1 MWTLVVRRL
10 APDQMLDALTTK
22 WKRPGPP
29 TSLAFSFTA
38 FGAVLFGRRHS
49 ASILVSSPHKRR
61 PSCRYST
68 PKNEFVNRY
77 IGSLTESFDEGLCS
91 EQQYCEA
98 IREYSPESPRF
109 AATLGNGLNA
119 TLDLNG
125 VVPGSRMRAWNIF
138 IIWFMLREPSG
149 KQVRWM
155 RQTLNWRFDY
165 GMEK

>member
-1 MWTLVVRRL
+1 MEK
-10 APDQMLDALTTK
+10 A
-22 WKRPGPP
+22 GPSHKP
-29 TSLAFSFTA
+29 SLFLTA
-38 FGAVLFGRRHS
+38 FGAVLFGRRRS

-77 IGSLTESFDEGLCS
+77 LGSLPESFDQGLCS

-98 IREYSPESPRF
+98 ITEYSPESPRF
-109 AATLGNGLNA
+109 AATMGYGFNA
-119 TLDLNG
+119 TLDPNG

-138 IIWFMLREPSG
+138 IIWFMLRERSG
-149 KQVRWM
+149 NQVRWM